1 MSNSNTA
8 LFTPINIGPITLK
21 HRIVFAALTRGRND
35 ENHVATDVQAEYYGQ
50 RATDGGLLIVEA
62 MNVNKQ
68 AGMSPGTPGIF
79 SKEHVEGWKKVT
91 AAVHAKGGY
100 IQSQLWH
107 QGRAA
112 SSKYI
117 KETPLAP
124 SPIAIKGMEFMGDY
138 VYETPREITKEE
150 MKQYVKDF
158 QLAAKNSL
166 EAGFDGVQF
175 HAANGFFFDQFF
187 NSASNQR
194 SDEYG
199 GSPENRSRFFFQI
212 LDGLIE
218 AVGIELV
225 SVRLSPWAAFLDV
238 EDEDSYA
245 TWGYVVKRLQAE
257 YPKLAF
263 LDMVEPRSVLYDDS
277 YNFEQKESLDPFRA
291 VWKGPIV
298 TTGGYT
304 YDPKRAFEIAKKNP
318 NNLTGFGRL
327 FIANPDLVERL
338 RNNWPFNKYDRSTF
352 YTGGAKG
359 YVDYPFYKAE

>member
-1 MSNSNTA
+1 MSN
-8 LFTPINIGPITLK
+8 TLK
-21 HRIVFAALTRGRND
+21 HRIVFASLTRGRND
-35 ENHVATDVQAEYYGQ
+35 ENHVATDLQAEYYGQ

-91 AAVHAKGGY
+91 AA
-100 IQSQLWH
+100 
-107 QGRAA
+107 GRAA

-138 VYETPREITKEE
+138 EYKPPREITKEE

-158 QLAAKNSL
+158 QQAAKNSL
-166 EAGFDGVQF
+166 EDGFDGVKF

-194 SDEYG
+194 TDEYG
-199 GSPENRSRFFFQI
+199 GSPENRARFFFQI

-225 SVRLSPWAAFLDV
+225 SIRLSPWADFLDV

-263 LDMVEPRSVLYDDS
+263 LDMVEPHSALYDDS
-277 YNFEQKESLDPFRA
+277 YNFEQKESLDPFR
-291 VWKGPIV
+291 VIWKGPIV

-304 YDPKRAFEIAKKNP
+304 YDPKRAFEIAEKNP
-318 NNLTGFGRL
+318 NNLTSFGHL

-338 RNNWPFNKYDRSTF
+338 RNNWPLNKYDRPTF

>member
-8 LFTPINIGPITLK
+8 LFTPIQIGPITLK
-21 HRIVFAALTRGRND
+21 HRIVFASLTRGRND
-35 ENHVATDVQAEYYGQ
+35 ENHVATDLQAEYYGQ

-62 MNVNKQ
+62 MNVNRQ

-117 KETPLAP
+117 KETPIAP

-138 VYETPREITKEE
+138 TYETPREITKEE
-150 MKQYVKDF
+150 MKEYVKDF
-158 QLAAKNSL
+158 QQAAKNSL

-194 SDEYG
+194 TDEYG
-199 GSPENRSRFFFQI
+199 GSPENRARFFFQI

-225 SVRLSPWAAFLDV
+225 SIRLSPWAAFLDV

-245 TWGYVVKRLQAE
+245 TWGYVVRRLQAE
-257 YPKLAF
+257 YAKLAF

-338 RNNWPFNKYDRSTF
+338 RNNWPFNKYDRPTF